1 MIDFKKLPRTEF
13 ATAVA
18 QIAGERRIDAQTI
31 IASVRLAIIAAYKKD
46 ARERGEALDPEI
58 EYEVDLNSESGS
70 ARIFQIGADGK
81 KKEVTPPDFG
91 RIAAQTAKQVI
102 VQKIREAER
111 EAIFAEFA
119 DRIGTLVNGVILRI
133 DNSGI
138 VVGVG
143 KAEAIMPREEQVP
156 GEKYTPSTK
165 MAFYLKEIR
174 EEEDRKMM
182 VVSRSDPRLV
192 EELFRR
198 EVPEVTS
205 GNVEIARIAR
215 RAGKRT
221 KIAVRSHQPGVDPVG
236 SCVGQEGS
244 RVHVVMD
251 ELGSEKIDI
260 IPFSDDINQLVKAAL
275 SPAEHVVVG
284 KIDEKAKVIE
294 VKVPEEELARTIGVH
309 GENVD
314 LAGELVGYE
323 IKVLAAAEE
332 VGAKEAAAKKSDRK
346 PAKRKIKKAEG
357 AGKSKKVRKV
367 SQPDND

>member
-13 ATAVA
+13 AAAVA

-31 IASVRLAIIAAYKKD
+31 IESVKLAIIAAYKKD
-46 ARERGEALDPEI
+46 ARERGESIDPEV
-58 EYEVDLNSESGS
+58 EYEVDLNSESGL
-70 ARIFQIGADGK
+70 ARIFQLVGDGK
-81 KKEVTPPDFG
+81 RKEVTPPDFG

-111 EAIFAEFA
+111 EAIFAEFTN
-119 DRIGTLVNGVILRI
+119 RIGTLVNGVILRI

-143 KAEAIMPREEQVP
+143 KAEAIMPRDEQVQ
-156 GEKYTPSTK
+156 GERYLPSAK
-165 MAFYLKEIR
+165 MVFYLKEIR
-174 EEEDRKMM
+174 EEDDRKMM
-182 VVSRSDPRLV
+182 IVSRSDPRLV

-198 EVPEVTS
+198 EVPEVSS

-221 KIAVRSHQPGVDPVG
+221 KIAVSSHQTGVDPVG

-260 IPFSDDINQLVKAAL
+260 IPFNDDVRRLVEAAL
-275 SPAEHVVVG
+275 SPAEHVTVKTINEEG
-284 KIDEKAKVIE
+284 KFIE
-294 VKVPEEELARTIGVH
+294 VQVPEEELARTIGVH

-323 IKVLAAAEE
+323 IKVMATADKTE
-332 VGAKEAAAKKSDRK
+332 VKPATKKKASKKALKK
-346 PAKRKIKKAEG
+346 PAKKGVAGAKSNGRK
-357 AGKSKKVRKV
+357 
-367 SQPDND
+367 

>member
-18 QIAGERRIDAQTI
+18 QIAGERRIDVQTI
-31 IASVRLAIIAAYKKD
+31 INSVKLAIIAAYKKD
-46 ARERGEALDPEI
+46 ARERGEMLDPDL
-58 EYEVDLNSESGS
+58 EYEVDLNLESGS
-70 ARIFQIGADGK
+70 AHIFQINAKGK

-111 EAIFAEFA
+111 EAIFAEFTS
-119 DRIGTLVNGVILRI
+119 RIGTLVNGVILRI
-133 DNSGI
+133 DNSGVI
-138 VVGVG
+138 VGVG

-156 GEKYTPSTK
+156 GEKYLPPAK
-165 MAFYLKEIR
+165 MVFYLKEIR
-174 EEEDRKMM
+174 EEDDRKMM
-182 VVSRSDPRLV
+182 IVSRSDPRLV

-198 EVPEVTS
+198 EVPEVSS
-205 GNVEIARIAR
+205 GSVEIARIAR

-221 KIAVRSHQPGVDPVG
+221 KIAVRSHQAGVDPVG

-251 ELGSEKIDI
+251 ELGNEKIDI

-275 SPAEHVVVG
+275 SPAEHIAVN
-284 KIDEKAKVIE
+284 KIDEKEKVIE
-294 VKVPEEELARTIGVH
+294 VQVSEDELARTIGVH

-323 IKVLAAAEE
+323 IKIIAT
-332 VGAKEAAAKKSDRK
+332 
-346 PAKRKIKKAEG
+346 KKAEE
-357 AGKSKKVRKV
+357 KSSAKKPPAKKAEKAKKAKKAKKKTKTKKVI
-367 SQPDND
+367 QPDHD